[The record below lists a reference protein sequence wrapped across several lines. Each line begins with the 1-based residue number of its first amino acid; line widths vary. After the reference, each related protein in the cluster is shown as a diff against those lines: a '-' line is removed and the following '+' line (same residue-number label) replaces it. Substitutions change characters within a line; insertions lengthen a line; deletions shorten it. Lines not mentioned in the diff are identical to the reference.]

1 VNLREKL
8 EDFHDR
14 LLALAGALKFDK
26 RNTVDLHRMAL
37 YGSMLE
43 LTRGVCTLLKF
54 DARLGAP
61 SLFRSFL
68 EAAVELTNLLQD
80 PGYVDNMNASHKDQW
95 LKVLWEAQRGKNPYL
110 ASIAQVPEL
119 DAQIEKETAELKV
132 LRDKGRGPLKVFER
146 FKKAN
151 MEKEYKSLYN
161 FLSCDA
167 HSNIRALISRHL
179 TFTENDFEVAYYKD
193 EPIESF
199 ISILDSTA
207 GLLIHASAEMH
218 KRYQSGKDSDVREMM
233 GELQCLRAKYVA

>member
-1 VNLREKL
+1 VDACETL

-14 LLALAGALKFDK
+14 LLALAGALTFDK
-26 RNTVDLHRMAL
+26 RNLVDLHRLAL

-43 LTRGVCTLLKF
+43 LTRGICTLLKF

-80 PGYVDNMNASHKDQW
+80 PGYVEHMDASHKDQW
-95 LKVLWEAQRGKNPYL
+95 LKVLREAQSGKNPYL
-110 ASIAQVPEL
+110 ESIAKIPEL
-119 DAQIEKETAELKV
+119 DAQIKKETAELKV
-132 LRDKGRGPLKVFER
+132 LVDKSRGPLNVFER
-146 FKKAN
+146 FQMAN
-151 MEKEYKSLYN
+151 MEKEYRSLYN

-207 GLLIHASAEMH
+207 GLLLHASADMH
-218 KRYQSGKDSDVREMM
+218 KRYKSGKDSDVKAML
-233 GELQCLRAKYVA
+233 GELQTLRATYVA

>member
-1 VNLREKL
+1 MNACETL

-14 LLALAGALKFDK
+14 LLALAGALTFDK
-26 RNTVDLHRMAL
+26 RNTVDLHRLAL

-43 LTRGVCTLLKF
+43 LTRGICTLLKF

-80 PGYVDNMNASHKDQW
+80 AGYVDNMDASHKDQW
-95 LKVLWEAQRGKNPYL
+95 LKVLREAQTGKNPYL
-110 ASIAQVPEL
+110 ESIAKVPEL

-146 FKKAN
+146 FKMAN
-151 MEKEYKSLYN
+151 MEKEYRSLYN

-179 TFTENDFEVAYYKD
+179 TFTENDFAVAYYKD

-207 GLLIHASAEMH
+207 GLLLHASAEMH
-218 KRYQSGKDSDVREMM
+218 KRYKSGKDSDVKAME
-233 GELQCLRAKYVA
+233 GELQTLRATYVA